1 MQLLREVDMKW
12 SKVSNYCIK
21 SGDYL
26 IAKFINNGAVKYGLS
41 YQDKNIGYFA
51 TADEAKASIK

>member
-1 MQLLREVDMKW
+1 MKW

-41 YQDKNIGYFA
+41 YQDKHIAYFA
-51 TADEAKASIK
+51 SADEAKAQAND

>member
-1 MQLLREVDMKW
+1 MVQSTWIKLSD
-12 SKVSNYCIK
+12 YCIK

-41 YQDKNIGYFA
+41 YQDKHIDYFN
-51 TADEAKASIK
+51 TADEAKAQANDK

>member
-1 MQLLREVDMKW
+1 MKW
-12 SKVSNYCIK
+12 IKLSEYCIK

-41 YQDKNIGYFA
+41 YQYKHIAYFA
-51 TADEAKASIK
+51 SADEAKAQVK